1 VPLKLQKYAPALFVF
16 LWSTGFVGA
25 KYIVPYADPF
35 TFLTIRYL
43 IASAILIA
51 IAAILKQPLRLSRDQ
66 VKASVAVGMLLH
78 VIYIGGVFYAVSLG
92 VSAGISAVIVSI
104 QPVLV
109 SILAVPLLGERIRS
123 VQVVGLILGV
133 AGIALLLLP
142 KVFQG
147 DYSSSISEVGIIICI
162 IALLGT
168 SAGYLVQK
176 KLGGEIP
183 FLTGTGLQ
191 YAVSAAAFALLSAF
205 TEDQRV
211 EWSPAFFFGLAW
223 IVLMLS
229 IASIVLLYGMLRAGS
244 ASKVSSLYY
253 LVPPVAAIQ
262 AYFLFDEVIPPV
274 GIVGM
279 ALAGLGVV
287 LVMRQ
292 STEVGP
298 KKIYV

>member
-1 VPLKLQKYAPALFVF
+1 MPKQLERYAPALFVF

-25 KYIVPYADPF
+25 KFIVPYAEPF
-35 TFLTIRYL
+35 TFLTIRYFLAAL
-43 IASAILIA
+43 ILFA
-51 IAAILKQPLRLSRDQ
+51 IAYAFKQPLKLTKEQ
-66 VKASVAVGMLLH
+66 FKASFAVGMLLH

-109 SILAVPLLGERIRS
+109 SLLAVPLLGERLRW
-123 VQVVGLILGV
+123 VQVVGLFLGV

-147 DYSSSISEVGIIICI
+147 DYTATTSTAGIVICV

-168 SAGYLVQK
+168 SGGYLVQK

-183 FLTGTGLQ
+183 FLSGTGAQ
-191 YAVSAAAFALLSAF
+191 YAISAIAFAILSFA
-205 TEDQRV
+205 TEDQIIQWV
-211 EWSPAFFFGLAW
+211 PQFFFGLTW
-223 IVLMLS
+223 IVFMLS
-229 IASIVLLYGMLRAGS
+229 IASIVLLYGMLRTGS

-253 LVPPVAAIQ
+253 LVPPTAAIQ
-262 AYFLFDEVIPPV
+262 AYFLFDEVIAPI
-274 GIVGM
+274 GIIGM

-292 STEVGP
+292 ST
-298 KKIYV
+298 KTQ

>member
-1 VPLKLQKYAPALFVF
+1 MPKQLERYAPALFVF

-25 KYIVPYADPF
+25 KFIVPYAEPF
-35 TFLTIRYL
+35 TFLTIRYFFAALILFL
-43 IASAILIA
+43 IA
-51 IAAILKQPLRLSRDQ
+51 AAFKQPLKLTKEQ
-66 VKASVAVGMLLH
+66 FKASFAVGMLLH

-109 SILAVPLLGERIRS
+109 SLLAVPLLGERLRWI
-123 VQVVGLILGV
+123 QVLGLFLGV

-147 DYSSSISEVGIIICI
+147 DYTASTSLTGIFICV

-168 SAGYLVQK
+168 SGGYLVQK

-183 FLTGTGLQ
+183 FLSGTGAQ
-191 YAVSAAAFALLSAF
+191 YAVSAIAFAILSF
-205 TEDQRV
+205 STEDQIIQWV
-211 EWSPAFFFGLAW
+211 PQFFFGLTW

-229 IASIVLLYGMLRAGS
+229 IASIVLLYGMLRTGS

-253 LVPPVAAIQ
+253 LVPPTAAIQ
-262 AYFLFDEVIPPV
+262 AYFLFDEVIAPV
-274 GIVGM
+274 GIIGM

-292 STEVGP
+292 STKV
-298 KKIYV
+298 K

>member
-1 VPLKLQKYAPALFVF
+1 MPQKLERYAPALFVF

-25 KYIVPYADPF
+25 KYIVPYAEPF
-35 TFLTIRYL
+35 TFLTIRYFLAAL
-43 IASAILIA
+43 ILFA
-51 IAAILKQPLRLSRDQ
+51 IAYAFKQPLKLNKEQ
-66 VKASVAVGMLLH
+66 FKASFAVGILLH

-109 SILAVPLLGERIRS
+109 SLLAVPLLGERLRW
-123 VQVVGLILGV
+123 VQVVGLFLGV

-147 DYSSSISEVGIIICI
+147 DYTASTSIVGIVICV

-168 SAGYLVQK
+168 SGGYLVQK

-183 FLTGTGLQ
+183 FLSGTGAQ
-191 YAVSAAAFALLSAF
+191 YAISAIAFAVLSVA
-205 TEDQRV
+205 TEDQIIQWV
-211 EWSPAFFFGLAW
+211 PEFFFGLAW
-223 IVLMLS
+223 IVFMLS
-229 IASIVLLYGMLRAGS
+229 IASIVLLYGMLRTGS

-262 AYFLFDEVIPPV
+262 AYFLFDEVIGFV
-274 GIVGM
+274 GIIGM
-279 ALAGLGVV
+279 AFAGLGVV

-292 STEVGP
+292 AVEQTP
-298 KKIYV
+298 A

>member
-1 VPLKLQKYAPALFVF
+1 MPQKLERYAPALFVF
-16 LWSTGFVGA
+16 IWSTGFVGA
-25 KYIVPYADPF
+25 KYIVPYAEPF
-35 TFLTIRYL
+35 TFLTIRYFLAAL
-43 IASAILIA
+43 ILFA
-51 IAAILKQPLRLSRDQ
+51 IAYAFKQPLKLSKEQ
-66 VKASVAVGMLLH
+66 FKASFAVGILLH

-109 SILAVPLLGERIRS
+109 SLLAVPLLGERLRW
-123 VQVVGLILGV
+123 VQVVGLFLGV

-147 DYSSSISEVGIIICI
+147 DYTASTSIVGIVICV

-168 SAGYLVQK
+168 SGGYLVQK

-183 FLTGTGLQ
+183 FLSGTGAQ
-191 YAVSAAAFALLSAF
+191 YAISAIAFAILSVA
-205 TEDQRV
+205 TEDQIIQWV
-211 EWSPAFFFGLAW
+211 PAFLFGLAW

-229 IASIVLLYGMLRAGS
+229 IASIVLLYGMLRTGS

-262 AYFLFDEVIPPV
+262 AYFLFDEVIGLV
-274 GIVGM
+274 GIIGM
-279 ALAGLGVV
+279 AFAGLGVV

-292 STEVGP
+292 STKV
-298 KKIYV
+298 

>member
-1 VPLKLQKYAPALFVF
+1 MPKQLERYAPVLFVF

-25 KYIVPYADPF
+25 KYIVPYAEPF
-35 TFLTIRYL
+35 TFLTIRYFLAAL
-43 IASAILIA
+43 ILFA
-51 IAAILKQPLRLSRDQ
+51 IAYAFKQPLKLNKEQ
-66 VKASVAVGMLLH
+66 FKASFAVGILLH

-109 SILAVPLLGERIRS
+109 SLLAVPLLGERLRW
-123 VQVVGLILGV
+123 VQVVGLFLGV

-147 DYSSSISEVGIIICI
+147 DYTASTSIAGIIICV

-168 SAGYLVQK
+168 SGGYLVQK

-183 FLTGTGLQ
+183 FLSGTGAQ
-191 YAVSAAAFALLSAF
+191 YAISAIAFAILSVA
-205 TEDQRV
+205 TEDQIIQWV
-211 EWSPAFFFGLAW
+211 PAFLFGLAW

-229 IASIVLLYGMLRAGS
+229 IASIVLLYGMLRTGS

-262 AYFLFDEVIPPV
+262 AYFLFDEVIGLV
-274 GIVGM
+274 GIIGM
-279 ALAGLGVV
+279 AFAGLGVV

-292 STEVGP
+292 STKV
-298 KKIYV
+298 

>member
-1 VPLKLQKYAPALFVF
+1 MPKQLERYAPALFVF

-25 KYIVPYADPF
+25 KYIVPYAEPF
-35 TFLTIRYL
+35 TFLTIRYFLAAL
-43 IASAILIA
+43 ILFA
-51 IAAILKQPLRLSRDQ
+51 IAYAFKQPLKLSKEQ
-66 VKASVAVGMLLH
+66 FKASFAVGILLH

-109 SILAVPLLGERIRS
+109 SLLAVPLLGERLRW
-123 VQVVGLILGV
+123 VQVVGLFLGV

-147 DYSSSISEVGIIICI
+147 DYTASTSIVGIIICV

-168 SAGYLVQK
+168 SGGYLVQK

-183 FLTGTGLQ
+183 FLSGTGAQ
-191 YAVSAAAFALLSAF
+191 YAISAIAFAILSVA
-205 TEDQRV
+205 TEDQIIQWV
-211 EWSPAFFFGLAW
+211 PEFFFGLAW
-223 IVLMLS
+223 IVFMLS
-229 IASIVLLYGMLRAGS
+229 IASIVLLYGMLRTGS

-262 AYFLFDEVIPPV
+262 AYFLFDEVIGLV
-274 GIVGM
+274 GIIGM
-279 ALAGLGVV
+279 AFAGLGVV

-292 STEVGP
+292 STKV
-298 KKIYV
+298 

>member
-1 VPLKLQKYAPALFVF
+1 VPKQLERYAPALFVF
-16 LWSTGFVGA
+16 LWSTGFIGA
-25 KYIVPYADPF
+25 KYIVPYAEPF
-35 TFLTIRYL
+35 TFLTIRYVL
-43 IASAILIA
+43 A
-51 IAAILKQPLRLSRDQ
+51 AAILFAIAYAFKQPLKLNREQ
-66 VKASVAVGMLLH
+66 FKASFAVGMLLH

-109 SILAVPLLGERIRS
+109 SLLAVPLLGERLRW
-123 VQVVGLILGV
+123 VQVVGLFLGV

-147 DYSSSISEVGIIICI
+147 DYTASTSLVGIFICV

-168 SAGYLVQK
+168 SGGYLVQK
-176 KLGGEIP
+176 KMGSDIP
-183 FLTGTGLQ
+183 FLSGTGAQ
-191 YAVSAAAFALLSAF
+191 YAVSAIAFAVLSFA
-205 TEDQRV
+205 TEEQII
-211 EWSPAFFFGLAW
+211 EWVPAFLFGLAW

-229 IASIVLLYGMLRAGS
+229 IASIVLLYGMLRTGS

-262 AYFLFDEVIPPV
+262 AYFLFGEVIGFV
-274 GIVGM
+274 GIIGM
-279 ALAGLGVV
+279 ALAAIGVV

-292 STEVGP
+292 ST
-298 KKIYV
+298 KTQ

>member
-1 VPLKLQKYAPALFVF
+1 MPQKLERYAPALFVF

-25 KYIVPYADPF
+25 KYIVPYAEPF
-35 TFLTIRYL
+35 TFLTIRYFLAAL
-43 IASAILIA
+43 ILFA
-51 IAAILKQPLRLSRDQ
+51 IAYALKQPLKLNKEQ
-66 VKASVAVGMLLH
+66 FKASFAVGILLH

-109 SILAVPLLGERIRS
+109 SLLAVPLLGERLRW
-123 VQVVGLILGV
+123 VQVVGLFLGV

-147 DYSSSISEVGIIICI
+147 DYTASTSIVGIVICV

-168 SAGYLVQK
+168 SGGYLVQK

-183 FLTGTGLQ
+183 FLSGTGAQ
-191 YAVSAAAFALLSAF
+191 YAISAIAFAILSVS
-205 TEDQRV
+205 TEDQIIQWV
-211 EWSPAFFFGLAW
+211 PEFFFGLAW
-223 IVLMLS
+223 IVFMLS
-229 IASIVLLYGMLRAGS
+229 IASIVLLYGMLRNGS

-262 AYFLFDEVIPPV
+262 AYFLFDEVIGLV
-274 GIVGM
+274 GIIGM
-279 ALAGLGVV
+279 AFAGLGVV

-292 STEVGP
+292 STKV
-298 KKIYV
+298 

>member
-1 VPLKLQKYAPALFVF
+1 MPQQLERYAPALFVF

-25 KYIVPYADPF
+25 KYIVPYAEPF
-35 TFLTIRYL
+35 TFLMIRYFLAAL
-43 IASAILIA
+43 ILFVIA
-51 IAAILKQPLRLSRDQ
+51 YAVKQPLKLNKEQ
-66 VKASVAVGMLLH
+66 FKASFAVGMLLH

-109 SILAVPLLGERIRS
+109 SLLAVPLLGERLRW
-123 VQVVGLILGV
+123 VQVVGLLLGV

-147 DYSSSISEVGIIICI
+147 DYTATTSIAGIVICV

-168 SAGYLVQK
+168 SGGYLVQK

-183 FLTGTGLQ
+183 FLSGTGAQ
-191 YAVSAAAFALLSAF
+191 YAVSAIAFAILSF
-205 TEDQRV
+205 STEEQIIKWV
-211 EWSPAFFFGLAW
+211 PEFFFGLAW

-229 IASIVLLYGMLRAGS
+229 IASIVLLYGMLRTGS

-262 AYFLFDEVIPPV
+262 AYFLFDEVIGLV
-274 GIVGM
+274 GLIGM

-292 STEVGP
+292 AVEKTP
-298 KKIYV
+298 A

>member
-1 VPLKLQKYAPALFVF
+1 MPQQLERYAPALFVF

-25 KYIVPYADPF
+25 KYIVPYAEPF
-35 TFLTIRYL
+35 TFLMIRYFLAAL
-43 IASAILIA
+43 ILFA
-51 IAAILKQPLRLSRDQ
+51 IAYAFKQPLKLNKEQ
-66 VKASVAVGMLLH
+66 FKASFAVGMLLH

-109 SILAVPLLGERIRS
+109 SLLAVPLLGERLRW
-123 VQVVGLILGV
+123 VQVVGLFLGV

-147 DYSSSISEVGIIICI
+147 DYTATTSIAGIVICV

-168 SAGYLVQK
+168 SGGYLLQK
-176 KLGGEIP
+176 KLGSEIP
-183 FLTGTGLQ
+183 FLSGTGAQ
-191 YAVSAAAFALLSAF
+191 YAISAIAFAILSF
-205 TEDQRV
+205 STEEQIIKWV
-211 EWSPAFFFGLAW
+211 PEFFFGLAW

-229 IASIVLLYGMLRAGS
+229 IASIVLLYGMLRTGS

-253 LVPPVAAIQ
+253 LVPPTAAVL
-262 AYFLFDEVIPPV
+262 AYFLFDEVI
-274 GIVGM
+274 GIVGWIGM

-292 STEVGP
+292 AVEKTP
-298 KKIYV
+298 A

>member
-1 VPLKLQKYAPALFVF
+1 MPQKLERYAPALFVF

-25 KYIVPYADPF
+25 KYIVPYAEPF
-35 TFLTIRYL
+35 TFLTIRYFLAAL
-43 IASAILIA
+43 ILFA
-51 IAAILKQPLRLSRDQ
+51 IAYAFKQPLKLNKEQ
-66 VKASVAVGMLLH
+66 FKASFAVGILLH

-109 SILAVPLLGERIRS
+109 SLLAVPLLGERLRW
-123 VQVVGLILGV
+123 VQVVGLFLGV

-147 DYSSSISEVGIIICI
+147 DYTASTSIVGIVICV

-168 SAGYLVQK
+168 SGGYLVQK

-183 FLTGTGLQ
+183 FLSGTGAQ
-191 YAVSAAAFALLSAF
+191 YAISAIAFAVLSVA
-205 TEDQRV
+205 TEDQIIQWV
-211 EWSPAFFFGLAW
+211 PEFFFGLAW
-223 IVLMLS
+223 IVFMLS
-229 IASIVLLYGMLRAGS
+229 IASIVLLYGMLRTGS

-262 AYFLFDEVIPPV
+262 AYFLFDEVIGLV
-274 GIVGM
+274 GIIGM
-279 ALAGLGVV
+279 AFAGLGVV

-292 STEVGP
+292 STKV
-298 KKIYV
+298 

>member
-1 VPLKLQKYAPALFVF
+1 MPKQLERFAPALFVF

-35 TFLTIRYL
+35 TFLTIRYV
-43 IASAILIA
+43 IAAAILTA
-51 IAAILKQPLRLSRDQ
+51 IATLLKQPLKLTRDQ
-66 VKASVAVGMLLH
+66 VIASVAVGLLLH

-109 SILAVPLLGERIRS
+109 SILAVPFLGERIRW
-123 VQVVGLILGV
+123 VQVVGLVLGV

-142 KVFQG
+142 KVLQG
-147 DYSSSISEVGIIICI
+147 DFSSGISEVGIVICV

-168 SAGYLVQK
+168 SAGYLAQK

-191 YAVSAAAFALLSAF
+191 YAISAVVFATLSAL
-205 TEDQRV
+205 TENQRV
-211 EWSPAFFFGLAW
+211 EWSPEFFFGLAW

-229 IASIVLLYGMLRAGS
+229 IGSIVLLYEMLRAGS

-262 AYFLFDEVIPPV
+262 AYFLFDEVIPPI

-292 STEVGP
+292 AVEKMPV
-298 KKIYV
+298 

>member
-1 VPLKLQKYAPALFVF
+1 
-16 LWSTGFVGA
+16 
-25 KYIVPYADPF
+25 
-35 TFLTIRYL
+35 
-43 IASAILIA
+43 LIA
-51 IAAILKQPLRLSRDQ
+51 IAALLKQPLKLTRDQ
-66 VKASVAVGMLLH
+66 VIASVAVGLLLH

-123 VQVVGLILGV
+123 VQVVGLVLGV
-133 AGIALLLLP
+133 AGIALLVLP

-147 DYSSSISEVGIIICI
+147 DYSSAISEVGIVICV

-176 KLGGEIP
+176 KLGGDIP
-183 FLTGTGLQ
+183 FLTGTGMQ
-191 YAVSAAAFALLSAF
+191 YVVSAVVFAMLSAF

-211 EWSPAFFFGLAW
+211 EWTPEFFFGLAW

-229 IASIVLLYGMLRAGS
+229 IGSIVLLYEMLRAGS

-262 AYFLFDEVIPPV
+262 AYFLFDEVIPPI
-274 GIVGM
+274 GILGM

-292 STEVGP
+292 AVEKTSA
-298 KKIYV
+298 

>member
-1 VPLKLQKYAPALFVF
+1 MPQKLERYAPALFVF

-25 KYIVPYADPF
+25 KYIVPYAEPF
-35 TFLTIRYL
+35 TFLTIRYFLAAL
-43 IASAILIA
+43 ILFA
-51 IAAILKQPLRLSRDQ
+51 IAYALKQPLKLNKEQ
-66 VKASVAVGMLLH
+66 FKASFAVGILLH

-109 SILAVPLLGERIRS
+109 SLLAVPLLGERLRW
-123 VQVVGLILGV
+123 VQVVGLFLGV

-147 DYSSSISEVGIIICI
+147 DYTASTSIVGIVICV

-168 SAGYLVQK
+168 SGGYLVQK

-183 FLTGTGLQ
+183 FLSGTGAQ
-191 YAVSAAAFALLSAF
+191 YAISAIAFAVLSVA
-205 TEDQRV
+205 TEDQIIQWV
-211 EWSPAFFFGLAW
+211 PEFFFGLAW
-223 IVLMLS
+223 IVFMLS
-229 IASIVLLYGMLRAGS
+229 IASIVLLYGMLRTGS

-262 AYFLFDEVIPPV
+262 AYFLFDEVIGLV
-274 GIVGM
+274 GIIGM
-279 ALAGLGVV
+279 AFAGLGVV

-292 STEVGP
+292 GVEKMP
-298 KKIYV
+298 A

>member
-1 VPLKLQKYAPALFVF
+1 MPQQLERYAPALFVF

-25 KYIVPYADPF
+25 KYIVPYAEPF
-35 TFLTIRYL
+35 TFLLIRYFLAAL
-43 IASAILIA
+43 ILFA
-51 IAAILKQPLRLSRDQ
+51 IAYAFKQPLKLTKEQ
-66 VKASVAVGMLLH
+66 FKASFAVGMLLH

-109 SILAVPLLGERIRS
+109 SLLAVPLLGERLRW
-123 VQVVGLILGV
+123 VQVVGLFLGV

-147 DYSSSISEVGIIICI
+147 DYTATTSIAGIVICV

-168 SAGYLVQK
+168 SGGYLVQK

-183 FLTGTGLQ
+183 FLSGTGAQ
-191 YAVSAAAFALLSAF
+191 YAISAIAFAILSF
-205 TEDQRV
+205 STEEQTIKWV
-211 EWSPAFFFGLAW
+211 PEFFFGLAW

-229 IASIVLLYGMLRAGS
+229 IASIVLLYGMLRTGS

-253 LVPPVAAIQ
+253 LVPPTAAVL
-262 AYFLFDEVIPPV
+262 AYFLFDEVIGIV
-274 GIVGM
+274 GWVGM

-292 STEVGP
+292 TTQKAEA
-298 KKIYV
+298 

>member
-1 VPLKLQKYAPALFVF
+1 LAAAILFAIAYAFKQPLKLNREQF
-16 LWSTGFVGA
+16 
-25 KYIVPYADPF
+25 
-35 TFLTIRYL
+35 
-43 IASAILIA
+43 
-51 IAAILKQPLRLSRDQ
+51 
-66 VKASVAVGMLLH
+66 KASFAVGILLH

-109 SILAVPLLGERIRS
+109 SLLAVPLLGERLRW
-123 VQVVGLILGV
+123 VQVVGLFLGV

-147 DYSSSISEVGIIICI
+147 DYTASTSLVGIFICV

-168 SAGYLVQK
+168 SGGYLIQK
-176 KLGGEIP
+176 KVGSDIP
-183 FLTGTGLQ
+183 FLSGTGAQ
-191 YAVSAAAFALLSAF
+191 YAVSAIVFAVLSFA
-205 TEDQRV
+205 TEEQIL
-211 EWSPAFFFGLAW
+211 EWVPAFIFGLAY

-229 IASIVLLYGMLRAGS
+229 IASIVLLYGMLRTGS

-262 AYFLFDEVIPPV
+262 AYFLFGEVIGPV
-274 GIVGM
+274 GIIGM
-279 ALAGLGVV
+279 ALAAIGVV

-292 STEVGP
+292 TSEKVP
-298 KKIYV
+298 A

>member
-1 VPLKLQKYAPALFVF
+1 MPKQLERYAPALFVF
-16 LWSTGFVGA
+16 LWSTGFIGA
-25 KYIVPYADPF
+25 KYIVPYAEPF
-35 TFLTIRYL
+35 TFLTIRYVL
-43 IASAILIA
+43 A
-51 IAAILKQPLRLSRDQ
+51 AAILFAIAYAFKQPLKLNREQ
-66 VKASVAVGMLLH
+66 FKASFAVGMLLH

-109 SILAVPLLGERIRS
+109 SLLAVPLLGERLRW
-123 VQVVGLILGV
+123 VQVVGLFLGV

-147 DYSSSISEVGIIICI
+147 DYTASTSLVGIFICV

-168 SAGYLVQK
+168 SGGYLVQK
-176 KLGGEIP
+176 KMGSEIP
-183 FLTGTGLQ
+183 FLSGTGVQ
-191 YAVSAAAFALLSAF
+191 YAISAIAFAVLSLA
-205 TEDQRV
+205 TEEQII
-211 EWSPAFFFGLAW
+211 EWVPAFLFGLAW

-229 IASIVLLYGMLRAGS
+229 IASIVLLYGMLRTGS

-262 AYFLFDEVIPPV
+262 AYFLFGEVIGFV
-274 GIVGM
+274 GIIGM
-279 ALAGLGVV
+279 ALAAIGVV

-292 STEVGP
+292 TSEKVP
-298 KKIYV
+298 A

>member
-1 VPLKLQKYAPALFVF
+1 MPKQLERYAPALFVF

-25 KYIVPYADPF
+25 KFIVPYAEPF
-35 TFLTIRYL
+35 TFLTIRYFSAALILFL
-43 IASAILIA
+43 IA
-51 IAAILKQPLRLSRDQ
+51 AAFKQPLKLTKEQ
-66 VKASVAVGMLLH
+66 FKASFAVGMLLH

-109 SILAVPLLGERIRS
+109 SLLAVPLLGERLRW
-123 VQVVGLILGV
+123 VQVIGLFLGV

-147 DYSSSISEVGIIICI
+147 DYTATTSLTGIFICV

-168 SAGYLVQK
+168 SGGYLVQK

-183 FLTGTGLQ
+183 FLSGTGAQ
-191 YAVSAAAFALLSAF
+191 YAISAIAFAILSFA
-205 TEDQRV
+205 TEDQIIQWV
-211 EWSPAFFFGLAW
+211 PQFFFGLAW
-223 IVLMLS
+223 IIFMLS
-229 IASIVLLYGMLRAGS
+229 IASIVLLYGMLRTGS

-262 AYFLFDEVIPPV
+262 AYFLFDEVIGLV
-274 GIVGM
+274 GIIGM
-279 ALAGLGVV
+279 AFAGLGVV

-292 STEVGP
+292 GVEKTP
-298 KKIYV
+298 A

>member
-1 VPLKLQKYAPALFVF
+1 MPQQLERYAPALFVF

-25 KYIVPYADPF
+25 KYIVPYAEPF
-35 TFLTIRYL
+35 TFLTIRYFLAAL
-43 IASAILIA
+43 ILFA
-51 IAAILKQPLRLSRDQ
+51 IAYAFKQPLKLNKEQ
-66 VKASVAVGMLLH
+66 FKASFAVGILLH

-109 SILAVPLLGERIRS
+109 SLLAVPLLGERLRW
-123 VQVVGLILGV
+123 VQVVGLFLGV

-147 DYSSSISEVGIIICI
+147 DYTASTSIVGIVICV

-168 SAGYLVQK
+168 SGGYLVQK
-176 KLGGEIP
+176 KLGSDIP
-183 FLTGTGLQ
+183 FLSGTGAQ
-191 YAVSAAAFALLSAF
+191 YAISAIAFAILSIS
-205 TEDQRV
+205 TEDQIIQWV
-211 EWSPAFFFGLAW
+211 PEFFFGLAW
-223 IVLMLS
+223 IVFMLS
-229 IASIVLLYGMLRAGS
+229 IASIVLLYGMLRTGS

-262 AYFLFDEVIPPV
+262 AYFLFDEVIGLV
-274 GIVGM
+274 GIIGM
-279 ALAGLGVV
+279 AFAGLGVV

-292 STEVGP
+292 STKVQ
-298 KKIYV
+298 

>member
-1 VPLKLQKYAPALFVF
+1 MPKQLERFAPALFVF
-16 LWSTGFVGA
+16 LWSTGFIGA
-25 KYIVPYADPF
+25 KYIVPYAEPF
-35 TFLTIRYL
+35 TFLTIRYVL
-43 IASAILIA
+43 A
-51 IAAILKQPLRLSRDQ
+51 AAILFAIAYAFKQPLKLNREQ
-66 VKASVAVGMLLH
+66 FKASFAVGMLLH

-109 SILAVPLLGERIRS
+109 SLLAVPLLGERLRW
-123 VQVVGLILGV
+123 VQVVGLFLGV

-147 DYSSSISEVGIIICI
+147 DYTASTSLVGIFICV

-168 SAGYLVQK
+168 SGGYLVQK
-176 KLGGEIP
+176 KMGSDIP
-183 FLTGTGLQ
+183 FLSGTGAQ
-191 YAVSAAAFALLSAF
+191 YAVSAIAFAVLSFA
-205 TEDQRV
+205 TEEQII
-211 EWSPAFFFGLAW
+211 EWVPAFLFGLAW

-229 IASIVLLYGMLRAGS
+229 IASIVLLYGMLRTGS

-262 AYFLFDEVIPPV
+262 AYFLFGEVIGFV
-274 GIVGM
+274 GIIGM
-279 ALAGLGVV
+279 ALAAIGVV

-292 STEVGP
+292 TSEKVP
-298 KKIYV
+298 A

>member
-1 VPLKLQKYAPALFVF
+1 MPQKLERYAPALFVF

-25 KYIVPYADPF
+25 KYIVPYAEPF
-35 TFLTIRYL
+35 TFLTIRYFLAAL
-43 IASAILIA
+43 ILFA
-51 IAAILKQPLRLSRDQ
+51 IAYAFKQPLKLNKEQ
-66 VKASVAVGMLLH
+66 FKASFAVGILLH

-109 SILAVPLLGERIRS
+109 SLLAVPLLGERLRW
-123 VQVVGLILGV
+123 VQVVGLFLGV

-147 DYSSSISEVGIIICI
+147 DYTASTSIVGIVICV

-168 SAGYLVQK
+168 SGGYLVQK

-183 FLTGTGLQ
+183 FLSGTGAQ
-191 YAVSAAAFALLSAF
+191 YAISAIAFAVLSVA
-205 TEDQRV
+205 TEDQIIQWV
-211 EWSPAFFFGLAW
+211 PEFFFGLAW
-223 IVLMLS
+223 IVFMLS
-229 IASIVLLYGMLRAGS
+229 IASIVLLYGMLRTGS

-253 LVPPVAAIQ
+253 LVPPTAAIQ
-262 AYFLFDEVIPPV
+262 AYFLFDEVI
-274 GIVGM
+274 GIVGWIGM

-292 STEVGP
+292 VVEKTP
-298 KKIYV
+298 A

>member
-1 VPLKLQKYAPALFVF
+1 MPQKLERYAPALFVF

-25 KYIVPYADPF
+25 KYIVPYAEPF
-35 TFLTIRYL
+35 TFLTIRYFLAAL
-43 IASAILIA
+43 ILFA
-51 IAAILKQPLRLSRDQ
+51 IAYAFKQPLKLNKEQ
-66 VKASVAVGMLLH
+66 FKASFAVGILLH

-109 SILAVPLLGERIRS
+109 SLLAVPLLGERLRW
-123 VQVVGLILGV
+123 VQVVGLFLGV

-147 DYSSSISEVGIIICI
+147 DYTASTSIAGIVICV

-168 SAGYLVQK
+168 SGGYLVQK

-183 FLTGTGLQ
+183 FLSGTGAQ
-191 YAVSAAAFALLSAF
+191 YAISAIAFAILSVA
-205 TEDQRV
+205 TEDQIIQWV
-211 EWSPAFFFGLAW
+211 PEFFFGLAW
-223 IVLMLS
+223 IVFMLS
-229 IASIVLLYGMLRAGS
+229 IASIVLLYGMLRNGS

-262 AYFLFDEVIPPV
+262 AYFLFDEVIGLV
-274 GIVGM
+274 GIIGM

-292 STEVGP
+292 STKV
-298 KKIYV
+298 

>member
-1 VPLKLQKYAPALFVF
+1 MPKQLERYAPLLFVF
-16 LWSTGFVGA
+16 LWSTGFIGA
-25 KYIVPYADPF
+25 KYIVPYAEPF
-35 TFLTIRYL
+35 TFLTIRYFLAAL
-43 IASAILIA
+43 ILFGIA
-51 IAAILKQPLRLSRDQ
+51 YAFKQPLKLNKEQFKS
-66 VKASVAVGMLLH
+66 SFAVGMLLH

-109 SILAVPLLGERIRS
+109 SLLAVPLLGERLRW
-123 VQVVGLILGV
+123 VQVVGLFFGV

-147 DYSSSISEVGIIICI
+147 DYTASTSLLGIFICV

-168 SAGYLVQK
+168 SGGYLVQK
-176 KLGGEIP
+176 KLGSDIP
-183 FLTGTGLQ
+183 FLSGTGAQ
-191 YAVSAAAFALLSAF
+191 YAVSAIAFAVLSLA
-205 TEDQRV
+205 TEEQII
-211 EWSPAFFFGLAW
+211 EWVPAFFFGLAW

-229 IASIVLLYGMLRAGS
+229 IASIVLLYGMLRTGS

-262 AYFLFDEVIPPV
+262 AYFLFDEVI
-274 GIVGM
+274 GIVGLIGM
-279 ALAGLGVV
+279 VFAGLGVI

-292 STEVGP
+292 STKV
-298 KKIYV
+298 K

>member
-1 VPLKLQKYAPALFVF
+1 VPQKLERYAPALFVF

-25 KYIVPYADPF
+25 KYIVPYAEPF
-35 TFLTIRYL
+35 TFLTIRYFLAAL
-43 IASAILIA
+43 ILFA
-51 IAAILKQPLRLSRDQ
+51 IAYAFKQPLKLSKEQ
-66 VKASVAVGMLLH
+66 FKASFAVGILLH

-109 SILAVPLLGERIRS
+109 SLLAVPLLGERLRW
-123 VQVVGLILGV
+123 VQVVGLFLGV

-147 DYSSSISEVGIIICI
+147 DYTASTSIVGIVICV

-168 SAGYLVQK
+168 SGGYLVQK

-183 FLTGTGLQ
+183 FLSGTGAQ
-191 YAVSAAAFALLSAF
+191 YAISAIAFAILSVA
-205 TEDQRV
+205 TEDQIIQWV
-211 EWSPAFFFGLAW
+211 PEFFFGLAW
-223 IVLMLS
+223 IVFMLS
-229 IASIVLLYGMLRAGS
+229 IASIVLLYGMLRTGS

-262 AYFLFDEVIPPV
+262 AYFLFDEVIGLV
-274 GIVGM
+274 GIIGM
-279 ALAGLGVV
+279 AFAGLGVV

-292 STEVGP
+292 STKV
-298 KKIYV
+298 

>member
-1 VPLKLQKYAPALFVF
+1 MPQKLERYAPVLFVF

-25 KYIVPYADPF
+25 KYIVPYAEPF
-35 TFLTIRYL
+35 TFLTIRYFLAAL
-43 IASAILIA
+43 ILFA
-51 IAAILKQPLRLSRDQ
+51 IAYAFKQPLKLNKEQ
-66 VKASVAVGMLLH
+66 FKASFAVGILLH
-78 VIYIGGVFYAVSLG
+78 VVYIGGVFYAVSLG

-109 SILAVPLLGERIRS
+109 SLLAVPLLGERLRW
-123 VQVVGLILGV
+123 VQVVGLFLGV

-147 DYSSSISEVGIIICI
+147 DYTASTSIAGIIICV

-168 SAGYLVQK
+168 SGGYLVQK

-183 FLTGTGLQ
+183 FLSGTGAQ
-191 YAVSAAAFALLSAF
+191 YAISAIAFAILSVA
-205 TEDQRV
+205 TEDQIIQWV
-211 EWSPAFFFGLAW
+211 PEFFFGLAW
-223 IVLMLS
+223 IVFMLS
-229 IASIVLLYGMLRAGS
+229 IASIVLLYGMLRTGS

-262 AYFLFDEVIPPV
+262 AYFLFDEVIGLV
-274 GIVGM
+274 GIIGM
-279 ALAGLGVV
+279 AFAGLGVV

-292 STEVGP
+292 AVEKTP
-298 KKIYV
+298 A

>member
-1 VPLKLQKYAPALFVF
+1 VPQKLERYAPVLFVF

-25 KYIVPYADPF
+25 KYIVPYAEPF
-35 TFLTIRYL
+35 TFLTIRYFLAAL
-43 IASAILIA
+43 ILFA
-51 IAAILKQPLRLSRDQ
+51 IAYAFKQPLKLNKEQ
-66 VKASVAVGMLLH
+66 FKASFAVGILLH

-109 SILAVPLLGERIRS
+109 SLLAVPLLGERLRW
-123 VQVVGLILGV
+123 VQVVGLFLGV

-147 DYSSSISEVGIIICI
+147 DYTASTSIAGIIICV

-168 SAGYLVQK
+168 SGGYLVQK

-183 FLTGTGLQ
+183 FLSGTGAQ
-191 YAVSAAAFALLSAF
+191 YAISAIAFAILSVA
-205 TEDQRV
+205 TEDQIIQWV
-211 EWSPAFFFGLAW
+211 PEFFFGLAW
-223 IVLMLS
+223 IVFMLS
-229 IASIVLLYGMLRAGS
+229 IASIVLLYGMLRTGS

-262 AYFLFDEVIPPV
+262 AYFLFDEVIGFV
-274 GIVGM
+274 GIIGM
-279 ALAGLGVV
+279 ALAAIGVV

-292 STEVGP
+292 ST
-298 KKIYV
+298 KTQ

>member
-1 VPLKLQKYAPALFVF
+1 MPKQLERYAPALFVF

-25 KYIVPYADPF
+25 KYIVPYAEPF
-35 TFLTIRYL
+35 TFLTIRYFFAALILFL
-43 IASAILIA
+43 IA
-51 IAAILKQPLRLSRDQ
+51 AALKQPLKLNKEQ
-66 VKASVAVGMLLH
+66 FKASFAVGMLLH

-109 SILAVPLLGERIRS
+109 SLLAVPLLGERLRW
-123 VQVVGLILGV
+123 VQVVGLFLGV

-147 DYSSSISEVGIIICI
+147 DYTATTSLTGIFICV

-168 SAGYLVQK
+168 SGGYLVQK

-183 FLTGTGLQ
+183 FLSGTGAQ
-191 YAVSAAAFALLSAF
+191 YAISAIAFAILSFA
-205 TEDQRV
+205 TEDQIIQWV
-211 EWSPAFFFGLAW
+211 PQFFFGLTW

-229 IASIVLLYGMLRAGS
+229 IASIVLLYGMLRTGS

-253 LVPPVAAIQ
+253 LVPPTAAIQ
-262 AYFLFDEVIPPV
+262 AYFLFDEVIAPV
-274 GIVGM
+274 GIIGM

-292 STEVGP
+292 ST
-298 KKIYV
+298 KTQ

>member
-1 VPLKLQKYAPALFVF
+1 VPKQLERYAPALFVF
-16 LWSTGFVGA
+16 LWSTGFIGA
-25 KYIVPYADPF
+25 KYIVPYAEPF
-35 TFLTIRYL
+35 TFLAIRYVL
-43 IASAILIA
+43 A
-51 IAAILKQPLRLSRDQ
+51 AAILFAIAYAFKQPLKLNREQ
-66 VKASVAVGMLLH
+66 FKASFAVGMLLH

-109 SILAVPLLGERIRS
+109 SLLAVPLLGERLRW
-123 VQVVGLILGV
+123 VQVVGLFLGV

-147 DYSSSISEVGIIICI
+147 DYTASTSLVGIFICV

-168 SAGYLVQK
+168 SGGYLVQK
-176 KLGGEIP
+176 KMGSDIP
-183 FLTGTGLQ
+183 FLSGTGAQ
-191 YAVSAAAFALLSAF
+191 YAVSAIAFAVLSFA
-205 TEDQRV
+205 TEEQII
-211 EWSPAFFFGLAW
+211 EWVPAFLFGLAW

-229 IASIVLLYGMLRAGS
+229 IASIVLLYGMLRTGS

-262 AYFLFDEVIPPV
+262 AYFLFGEVIGFV
-274 GIVGM
+274 GIIGM
-279 ALAGLGVV
+279 ALAAIGVV

-292 STEVGP
+292 ST
-298 KKIYV
+298 KTQ

>member
-1 VPLKLQKYAPALFVF
+1 MPKQLERYAPVLFVF

-25 KYIVPYADPF
+25 KYIVPYAEPF
-35 TFLTIRYL
+35 TFLTIRYFL
-43 IASAILIA
+43 AAFILFA
-51 IAAILKQPLRLSRDQ
+51 IAYAFKQPLKLSKEQ
-66 VKASVAVGMLLH
+66 FKASFAVGILLH

-109 SILAVPLLGERIRS
+109 SLLAVPLLGERLRW
-123 VQVVGLILGV
+123 VQVVGLFLGV
-133 AGIALLLLP
+133 VGIALLLLP

-147 DYSSSISEVGIIICI
+147 DYTASTSIVGIVICV

-168 SAGYLVQK
+168 SGGYLVQK

-183 FLTGTGLQ
+183 FLSGTGAQ
-191 YAVSAAAFALLSAF
+191 YAISAIAFAILSVA
-205 TEDQRV
+205 TEDQIIQWV
-211 EWSPAFFFGLAW
+211 PEFFFGLAW
-223 IVLMLS
+223 IVFMLS
-229 IASIVLLYGMLRAGS
+229 IASIVLLYGMLRTGS

-262 AYFLFDEVIPPV
+262 AYFLFDEVIGLV
-274 GIVGM
+274 GIIGM
-279 ALAGLGVV
+279 AFAGLGVV

-292 STEVGP
+292 STKV
-298 KKIYV
+298 

>member
-1 VPLKLQKYAPALFVF
+1 MPQKLERYAPALFVF
-16 LWSTGFVGA
+16 LWSTGFIGA
-25 KYIVPYADPF
+25 KYIVPYAEPF
-35 TFLTIRYL
+35 TFLTIRYFLAAL
-43 IASAILIA
+43 ILFA
-51 IAAILKQPLRLSRDQ
+51 IAYALKQPLKLNKEQ
-66 VKASVAVGMLLH
+66 FKASFAVGMLLH

-109 SILAVPLLGERIRS
+109 SLLAVPLLGERLRW
-123 VQVVGLILGV
+123 VQVVGLFLGV

-147 DYSSSISEVGIIICI
+147 DYTASTSIVGIVICV

-168 SAGYLVQK
+168 SGGYLVQK

-183 FLTGTGLQ
+183 FLSGTGAQ
-191 YAVSAAAFALLSAF
+191 YAISAIAFAILSVS
-205 TEDQRV
+205 TEDQIIQWV
-211 EWSPAFFFGLAW
+211 PEFFFGLAW
-223 IVLMLS
+223 IVFMLS
-229 IASIVLLYGMLRAGS
+229 IASIVLLYGMLRTGS

-262 AYFLFDEVIPPV
+262 AYFLFDEVIGLV
-274 GIVGM
+274 GIIGM
-279 ALAGLGVV
+279 AFAGLGVV

-292 STEVGP
+292 STKV
-298 KKIYV
+298 

>member
-1 VPLKLQKYAPALFVF
+1 VPQKLERYAPVLFVF

-25 KYIVPYADPF
+25 KYIVPYAEPF
-35 TFLTIRYL
+35 TFLTIRYFLAAL
-43 IASAILIA
+43 ILFA
-51 IAAILKQPLRLSRDQ
+51 IAYAFKQPLKLNKEQ
-66 VKASVAVGMLLH
+66 FKASFAVGILLH
-78 VIYIGGVFYAVSLG
+78 VVYIGGVFYAVSLG

-109 SILAVPLLGERIRS
+109 SLLAVPLLGERLRW
-123 VQVVGLILGV
+123 VQVVGLFLGV

-147 DYSSSISEVGIIICI
+147 DYTASTSIAGIIICE

-168 SAGYLVQK
+168 SGGYLVQK

-183 FLTGTGLQ
+183 FLSGTGAQ
-191 YAVSAAAFALLSAF
+191 YAISAIAFAILSVA
-205 TEDQRV
+205 TEDQIIQWV
-211 EWSPAFFFGLAW
+211 PEFFFGLAW
-223 IVLMLS
+223 IVFMLS
-229 IASIVLLYGMLRAGS
+229 IASIVLLYGMLRTGS

-262 AYFLFDEVIPPV
+262 AYFLFDEVIGFV
-274 GIVGM
+274 GIIGM
-279 ALAGLGVV
+279 AFAGLGVV

-292 STEVGP
+292 STKVQ
-298 KKIYV
+298 

>member
-1 VPLKLQKYAPALFVF
+1 VPQKLERYAPALFVF

-25 KYIVPYADPF
+25 KYIVPYAEPF
-35 TFLTIRYL
+35 TFLTIRYFLAAL
-43 IASAILIA
+43 ILFA
-51 IAAILKQPLRLSRDQ
+51 IAYAFKQPLKLNKEQ
-66 VKASVAVGMLLH
+66 FKASFAVGILLH

-109 SILAVPLLGERIRS
+109 SLLAVPLLGERLRW
-123 VQVVGLILGV
+123 VQVVGLFLGV

-147 DYSSSISEVGIIICI
+147 DYTASTSIVGIVICV

-168 SAGYLVQK
+168 SGGYLVQK

-183 FLTGTGLQ
+183 FLSGTGAQ
-191 YAVSAAAFALLSAF
+191 YAISAIAFAILSVA
-205 TEDQRV
+205 TEDQIIQWV
-211 EWSPAFFFGLAW
+211 PEFFFGLAW
-223 IVLMLS
+223 IVFMLS
-229 IASIVLLYGMLRAGS
+229 IASIVLLYGMLRTGS

-262 AYFLFDEVIPPV
+262 AYFLFDEVIGLV
-274 GIVGM
+274 GIIGM
-279 ALAGLGVV
+279 AFAGLGVV

-292 STEVGP
+292 STKV
-298 KKIYV
+298 

>member
-1 VPLKLQKYAPALFVF
+1 MPQKLERYAPALFVF

-25 KYIVPYADPF
+25 KYIVPYAEPF
-35 TFLTIRYL
+35 TFLTIRYFLAAL
-43 IASAILIA
+43 ILFA
-51 IAAILKQPLRLSRDQ
+51 IAYAFKQPLKLNKEQ
-66 VKASVAVGMLLH
+66 LKASFAVGILLH

-109 SILAVPLLGERIRS
+109 SLLAVPLLGERLRW
-123 VQVVGLILGV
+123 VQVVGLFLGV

-147 DYSSSISEVGIIICI
+147 DYTASTSIVGIVICV

-168 SAGYLVQK
+168 SGGYLVQK

-183 FLTGTGLQ
+183 FLSGTGAQ
-191 YAVSAAAFALLSAF
+191 YAISAIAFAILSVA
-205 TEDQRV
+205 TEDQIIQWV
-211 EWSPAFFFGLAW
+211 PEFFFGLAW
-223 IVLMLS
+223 IVFMLS
-229 IASIVLLYGMLRAGS
+229 IASIVLLYGMLRTGS

-262 AYFLFDEVIPPV
+262 AYFLFDEVIEFV
-274 GIVGM
+274 GIIGM
-279 ALAGLGVV
+279 AFAGLGVV

-292 STEVGP
+292 STKVQ
-298 KKIYV
+298 

>member
-1 VPLKLQKYAPALFVF
+1 MPQKLERYAPALFVF

-25 KYIVPYADPF
+25 KYIVPYAEPF
-35 TFLTIRYL
+35 TFLTIRYFLAAL
-43 IASAILIA
+43 ILFA
-51 IAAILKQPLRLSRDQ
+51 IAYAFKQPLKLNKEQ
-66 VKASVAVGMLLH
+66 FKASFAVGILLH

-109 SILAVPLLGERIRS
+109 SLLAVPLLGERLRW
-123 VQVVGLILGV
+123 VQVVGLFLGV

-147 DYSSSISEVGIIICI
+147 DYTASTSIVGIVICV

-168 SAGYLVQK
+168 SGGYLVQK

-183 FLTGTGLQ
+183 FLSGTGAQ
-191 YAVSAAAFALLSAF
+191 YAISAIAFAILSVA
-205 TEDQRV
+205 TEDQIIQWV
-211 EWSPAFFFGLAW
+211 PEFFFGLAW
-223 IVLMLS
+223 IVFMLS
-229 IASIVLLYGMLRAGS
+229 IASIVLLYGMLRNGS

-262 AYFLFDEVIPPV
+262 AYFLFDEVIGLV
-274 GIVGM
+274 GIIGM
-279 ALAGLGVV
+279 AFAGLGVV

-292 STEVGP
+292 STKV
-298 KKIYV
+298 